1 MGSPL
6 PVRPD
11 DPPADKARVHEEN
24 RWRRGRRCMEPIS
37 GEGWKSAVRV
47 RLLHGVVRRR
57 VMKTVEKDG
66 AAGGMGGKPAYDFE
80 AGGFGTL
87 VDGRRGRVW
96 PAY

>member
-1 MGSPL
+1 
-6 PVRPD
+6 
-11 DPPADKARVHEEN
+11 
-24 RWRRGRRCMEPIS
+24 
-37 GEGWKSAVRV
+37 
-47 RLLHGVVRRR
+47 VVRRR

-87 VDGRRGRVW
+87 VDGRRERVW